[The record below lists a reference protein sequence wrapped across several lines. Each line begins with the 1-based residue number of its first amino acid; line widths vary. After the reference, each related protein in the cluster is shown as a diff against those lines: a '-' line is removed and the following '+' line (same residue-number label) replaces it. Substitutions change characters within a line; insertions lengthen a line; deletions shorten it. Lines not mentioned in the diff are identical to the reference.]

1 MSRWLKA
8 LRVALAVTLFGGVF
22 TTVTTATEVPSQAHT
37 PKVVG
42 TCTPS
47 GGSKL
52 SVDLQSYNAGGK
64 NHVTVV
70 ADDKTK
76 VDKDF
81 TTSYTDSWSW
91 SGKSDISYTVTV
103 SAWDD
108 PTGKNGWSFTK
119 SGTINSCVDTKAA
132 VCKYVGKPGVDE
144 RLQTG
149 NNPIVVDRKDWM
161 TIGSYFQDAQGRS
174 YVLSF
179 LNPGDPEPDV
189 SKCPAPDGAKKDA
202 TADVKTTAPTCT
214 ANGSAATINVV
225 NAKLVG
231 TLDQSVGTHEAVF
244 KSDEG
249 HLFPG
254 EKTEL
259 KVSYM
264 VKAQLTGEQCGTFED
279 DSDGSRTTGSL
290 LPLIGLGLLGAV
302 TLAGLVGFAAWGI
315 QRRRNAQA

>member
-1 MSRWLKA
+1 VVNAKL
-8 LRVALAVTLFGGVF
+8 
-22 TTVTTATEVPSQAHT
+22 
-37 PKVVG
+37 VG
-42 TCTPS
+42 T
-47 GGSKL
+47 L
-52 SVDLQSYNAGGK
+52 DQSVGTHEAVFKSDEGHLFPGE
-64 NHVTVV
+64 
-70 ADDKTK
+70 KTELK
-76 VDKDF
+76 V
-81 TTSYTDSWSW
+81 SYTIEP
-91 SGKSDISYTVTV
+91 KL
-103 SAWDD
+103 
-108 PTGKNGWSFTK
+108 TGQQCW
-119 SGTINSCVDTKAA
+119 A
-132 VCKYVGKPGVDE
+132 
-144 RLQTG
+144 
-149 NNPIVVDRKDWM
+149 
-161 TIGSYFQDAQGRS
+161 
-174 YVLSF
+174 
-179 LNPGDPEPDV
+179 
-189 SKCPAPDGAKKDA
+189 KDA

-259 KVSYM
+259 KVSYT

-302 TLAGLVGFAAWGI
+302 TLAGVVGFAAWGI